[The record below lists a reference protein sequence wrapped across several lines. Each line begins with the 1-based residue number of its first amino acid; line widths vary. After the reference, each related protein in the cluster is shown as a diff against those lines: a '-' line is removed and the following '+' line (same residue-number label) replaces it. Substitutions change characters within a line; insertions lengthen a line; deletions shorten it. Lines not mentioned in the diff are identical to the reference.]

1 MKRLTVRLNH
11 ALCPLTEVITVV
23 TKRAIFANLK
33 KQFNVKTFKPQTY
46 GSIKTHESPKL
57 HYQKKIKKNLVS
69 ALYLISLVVFHFTGQ
84 NFISCFCT
92 YKNKKIALFLYQH
105 NFTCVCVQYVPI

>member
-57 HYQKKIKKNLVS
+57 HYQKKNQKEFGQCPLSNFFGGFQLHWS
-69 ALYLISLVVFHFTGQ
+69 EFH
-84 NFISCFCT
+84 I
-92 YKNKKIALFLYQH
+92 LFLYLQR
-105 NFTCVCVQYVPI
+105 